1 MCHVSHLTDASL
13 GVMVLSLAA
22 CVTAGSSTGDVC
34 LSIVL
39 PRAFFHSFPIFLSEN
54 ALLMDDTK
62 GNYEQFRMLN

>member
-13 GVMVLSLAA
+13 GVMALSLAA

-34 LSIVL
+34 VSILL

-54 ALLMDDTK
+54 AALMDDTK
-62 GNYEQFRMLN
+62 GNYAQFRMLN

>member
-22 CVTAGSSTGDVC
+22 CVTAGSSAGDVC
-34 LSIVL
+34 LSILL

-62 GNYEQFRMLN
+62 GNYAQFRMLN